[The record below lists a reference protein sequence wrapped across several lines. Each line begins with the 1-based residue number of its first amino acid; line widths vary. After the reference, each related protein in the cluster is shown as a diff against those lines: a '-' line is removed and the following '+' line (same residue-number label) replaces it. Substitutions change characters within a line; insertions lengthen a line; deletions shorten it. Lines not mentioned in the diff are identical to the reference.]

1 MTVEEQRDLRRRAKA
16 VLHAPIPSSIRNGSA
31 NAAAEFKDSCAVVQ
45 AFMHRGTQQEKAKL
59 AILRLEGVQGRL

>member
-1 MTVEEQRDLRRRAKA
+1 MTADEQRDLRRRAQA

-31 NAAAEFKDSCAVVQ
+31 QSAAEFKDSCAVVQ
-45 AFMHRGTQQEKAKL
+45 AFVQRGTQQEKAKL

>member
-1 MTVEEQRDLRRRAKA
+1 MTADEQRDLRRRAKA

-45 AFMHRGTQQEKAKL
+45 VFMHRGTQQEKAKL